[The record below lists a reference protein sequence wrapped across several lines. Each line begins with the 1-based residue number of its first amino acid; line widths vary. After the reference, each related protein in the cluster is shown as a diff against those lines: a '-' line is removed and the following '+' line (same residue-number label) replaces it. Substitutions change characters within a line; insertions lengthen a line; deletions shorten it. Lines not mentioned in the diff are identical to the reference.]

1 MGRKI
6 DDFGGLRQ
14 TGGTQGTG
22 PDGLAREGILISWQH
37 GSGFLAAWVRI
48 PGVWVRQLGARF
60 GGISKVLIL
69 DTQMSIF
76 WCLWHAQNVA
86 KV

>member
-1 MGRKI
+1 MGK
-6 DDFGGLRQ
+6 GGN
-14 TGGTQGTG
+14 
-22 PDGLAREGILISWQH
+22 GLAREGILISWQH

>member
-1 MGRKI
+1 M
-6 DDFGGLRQ
+6 
-14 TGGTQGTG
+14 
-22 PDGLAREGILISWQH
+22 GLAREGILIFWYPDP
-37 GSGFLAAWVRI
+37 GSRVPGSRPLVARFGGIVAWVRI